1 MQAISGI
8 FFVKSKC
15 CHGFRKHDQPH
26 TLQIA
31 LCILS
36 GEVRSARCSCVA
48 GKVGFCN
55 HVLALVFKLC
65 EFSLFNC
72 STTNDFSEEDNEDVP
87 LPCTSQL
94 QQWHK
99 KGGGANIAPQPVM
112 EVQVNKIKDDDARSR
127 SGLKRLLYEA
137 RMKTVHDKNA
147 EQVLKNTL
155 KNIDPNMG
163 LSQMADVQTEDNDF
177 SRYQIW
183 PMSVWIIFVLPS
195 CSH

>member
-1 MQAISGI
+1 M
-8 FFVKSKC
+8 
-15 CHGFRKHDQPH
+15 
-26 TLQIA
+26 
-31 LCILS
+31 
-36 GEVRSARCSCVA
+36 
-48 GKVGFCN
+48 
-55 HVLALVFKLC
+55 LALMFKLC

-72 STTNDFSEEDNEDVP
+72 STTKYFSEEDNEDVP

-99 KGGGANIAPQPVM
+99 K
-112 EVQVNKIKDDDARSR
+112 VQVNKIKDDDARSR
-127 SGLKRLLYEA
+127 SGLKRLFYEA

-177 SRYQIW
+177 SGYQIW